1 MKLNS
6 GGYNLNLE
14 DWVAVRSPMA
24 PWATVEKLE
33 GYYLMTVS
41 WLDRVILILYMR
53 ELKLT
58 KVELFVC
65 TWSNSRVRVSAAP
78 WTVARQAPL
87 FIEFSRQEYWS
98 EFPLPTPG
106 NLHHSDIKLTCL
118 GRQIL
123 YH

>member
-87 FIEFSRQEYWS
+87 FIGLSWQESWS
-98 EFPLPTPG
+98 GLPFPSQGIIPA
-106 NLHHSDIKLTCL
+106 
-118 GRQIL
+118 
-123 YH
+123 

>member
-6 GGYNLNLE
+6 GEYNLNLE

-41 WLDRVILILYMR
+41 RLDRIIIILYMW

-65 TWSNSRVRVSAAP
+65 TWSVSH
-78 WTVARQAPL
+78 V
-87 FIEFSRQEYWS
+87 
-98 EFPLPTPG
+98 
-106 NLHHSDIKLTCL
+106 
-118 GRQIL
+118 
-123 YH
+123 

>member
-41 WLDRVILILYMR
+41 WLDRVI
-53 ELKLT
+53 K
-58 KVELFVC
+58 
-65 TWSNSRVRVSAAP
+65 
-78 WTVARQAPL
+78 
-87 FIEFSRQEYWS
+87 
-98 EFPLPTPG
+98 
-106 NLHHSDIKLTCL
+106 
-118 GRQIL
+118 
-123 YH
+123 